1 MEYIRLW
8 DGQALAGEVAI
19 SGAKNSALPILAA
32 TLLCKGECLLHNCPR
47 LTDINW
53 AIALLQHLGCR
64 VCREGHDIWVDS
76 KGLCRC
82 DLPETLMKKMRS
94 SVFFLGP
101 LLAKTGACD
110 LCEPGGCCLGAR
122 PIDLHLGGLAQMGAE
137 IRQEEDR
144 LSCRGAKLHGAAIVL
159 PFPSVGATEN
169 LMMAALGADSP
180 TTIYNAA
187 KEPEIVDLADFLQS
201 GGAKIHGAGTKLL
214 QIEPGLPNGAEYRI
228 MPDRMEAAT
237 YLAAAAAAGGRIVL
251 RDAHKKDMLPVCDV
265 LESAGCQIQSD
276 CDIIEFTA
284 KPLRGCKLVRTAPYP
299 GFPTDAQAVIMAA
312 LLRAEGLTVF
322 EETVFASRF
331 RHVPALRALGAQ
343 IETSGAIA
351 VVSGV
356 KTLSGTAMAAT
367 DLRGGAAMAVAAL
380 GAQGCSVITE
390 IQHIQRGYE
399 DFAQK
404 LAGLGARIQHITED
418 KLWRRKKEGGS
429 RLAEEAAVP
438 LIAAKNGQ

>member
-1 MEYIRLW
+1 MDYIKLW
-8 DGQALAGEVAI
+8 GGQALEGEVTI

-32 TLLCKGECLLHNCPR
+32 TLLCKGECLLRNCPR

-53 AIALLQHLGCR
+53 AIALLRHLGCR
-64 VCREGHDIWVDS
+64 VRQEGHEIWVDS
-76 KGLCRC
+76 SGLCRC

-101 LLAKTGACD
+101 LLARTGACD

-122 PIDLHLGGLAQMGAE
+122 PIDLHLKGLAQMGVE
-137 IRQEEDR
+137 ITQTGET
-144 LSCRGAKLHGAAIVL
+144 LCCRGAKLHGAAIVL

-169 LMMAALGADSP
+169 LMMAALGADST

-187 KEPEIVDLADFLQS
+187 KEPEIVDLASFLQS
-201 GGAKIHGAGTKLL
+201 GGAKIRGAGTKIL
-214 QIEPGLPNGAEYRI
+214 QIEPGLPQGVSYRV

-237 YLAAAAAAGGRIVL
+237 YLAAAAAAGGHVIL
-251 RDAHKKDMLPVCDV
+251 RDAHKKDLRPVCDV

-276 CDIIEFTA
+276 CGIIEVTA

-299 GFPTDAQAVIMAA
+299 GFPTDAQAVVMAA
-312 LLRAEGLTVF
+312 LLRAEGTTVF
-322 EETVFASRF
+322 EETVFSDRF
-331 RHVPALRALGAQ
+331 RHVPALRSLGAR

-356 KTLSGTAMAAT
+356 KTLAGAAMAAT

-380 GAQGCSVITE
+380 SAEGCSAITE
-390 IQHIQRGYE
+390 LQHIQRGYE
-399 DFAQK
+399 NFAQK
-404 LAGLGARIQHITED
+404 LAGLGARVQQITED

-429 RLAEEAAVP
+429 PLAAEAAVR
-438 LIAAKNGQ
+438 LTAGSSGL